1 MLSMSVSFI
10 IMFDPRD
17 IVNAYTVLGRR
28 KIRQQKGMVQ
38 TMALTIYDISQKA
51 GVSTATVSRVLND
64 SASVSPSTKKKVMD
78 IIQKY
83 DYIPNAFA
91 RGMGLR
97 SLQTIGILCADS
109 SDLFAAKAIYYLEQ
123 ELQANGYEALLCCTG
138 YNLGVK
144 KNYLNLILSKKVD
157 SIILVGSNFIAP
169 SQLENE
175 YIAEAADQV
184 PVMLL
189 NASFN
194 HPNVYSVL
202 CDDYTAMYEAS
213 CAMIGSGIEDVVYL
227 YNSESYSGLKKK
239 KGFQDAWQEKI
250 STDSADRIYYYD
262 GAPDSIDDIS
272 LFVERI
278 AKGGTAFHGV
288 IAADD
293 SLAIGAMK
301 YAQRTGRSIPED
313 LSVIGYNN
321 SVLTG
326 CCSPELTSVD
336 NCLELQTHQLVRTL
350 LQVLSGE
357 EAPNKVVFS
366 GKLIRRKTTRF

>member
-1 MLSMSVSFI
+1 
-10 IMFDPRD
+10 MFDPRD